1 MLMKVD
7 LPLSKVVV
15 PITLD
20 VLLEINLGIFQI
32 DIFIVKEVNVS

>member
-20 VLLEINLGIFQI
+20 VFLEINLGIFQI
-32 DIFIVKEVNVS
+32 DIFIMKEVNVS